1 MYTSYRKRGGDVL
14 KKLIKTIFLGVL
26 IMILNLLL
34 LLNIIEIERIE
45 LADYSCKITNQ
56 DLYYNQILE

>member
-1 MYTSYRKRGGDVL
+1 
-14 KKLIKTIFLGVL
+14 
-26 IMILNLLL
+26 MILNLLL

-56 DLYYNQILE
+56 GLYYNQILE